1 MPPLLPS
8 LSLPTTIF
16 LYSNRKRNV
25 EVKYVGMYPMYN
37 VVRVLGERCILYL
50 LFTTFTLIP
59 RNREIFRMGVQDRV
73 QFKIKET

>member
-1 MPPLLPS
+1 
-8 LSLPTTIF
+8 
-16 LYSNRKRNV
+16 
-25 EVKYVGMYPMYN
+25 MYN